1 MTTPATPS
9 VDGNK
14 VLDVREVPCS
24 VKHGLILKTWYE
36 LPVGDHFILFNAH
49 DPLPLRDKFETEF
62 AGACTWEYLEN
73 GAEGVRIKITK
84 VKPPAPGVEF
94 GECGCRGH

>member
-1 MTTPATPS
+1 
-9 VDGNK
+9 
-14 VLDVREVPCS
+14 
-24 VKHGLILKTWYE
+24 
-36 LPVGDHFILFNAH
+36 LPE
-49 DPLPLRDKFETEF
+49 PTCCRDKFETAC
-62 AGACTWEYLEN
+62 AGACTWEYLAN